1 MKPYNYPISRFSYIL
16 LSLLVL
22 LCQCKSEQDIQ
33 QTQDLDFSRILIIGN
48 SITKHGPAPEIGW
61 LGNWGMAASAR
72 EKDYFHRLKSKFE
85 SIPEH
90 DSIILTRTVAF
101 EASFWDFDFSRLDSL
116 KPFEPTLI
124 ILNLGEN
131 VDDNMASDLNYGSH
145 LLQLINYL
153 REDHDITIVCVDS
166 FWDKPA
172 VNAQVQEIS
181 KKEHFIFVG
190 ISDLGTLENQ
200 AFADFENVGVG
211 AHPNDNG
218 MEMIAE
224 RIGEALGI

>member
-116 KPFEPTLI
+116 KPFL
-124 ILNLGEN
+124 
-131 VDDNMASDLNYGSH
+131 SDLAT
-145 LLQLINYL
+145 
-153 REDHDITIVCVDS
+153 EVCWVAI
-166 FWDKPA
+166 W
-172 VNAQVQEIS
+172 
-181 KKEHFIFVG
+181 
-190 ISDLGTLENQ
+190 
-200 AFADFENVGVG
+200 
-211 AHPNDNG
+211 
-218 MEMIAE
+218 
-224 RIGEALGI
+224 